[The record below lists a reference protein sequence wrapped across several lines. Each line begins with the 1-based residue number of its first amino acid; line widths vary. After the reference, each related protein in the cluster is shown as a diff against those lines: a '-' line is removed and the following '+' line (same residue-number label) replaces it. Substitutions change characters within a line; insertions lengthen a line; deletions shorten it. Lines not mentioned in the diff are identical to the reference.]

1 MIKTENINKTFN
13 AGRED
18 EVRALRDVSLEI
30 AKGEFVIIIGA
41 NGSGKSTFFNVLQGT
56 EKPTSGKVS
65 INETDITS
73 MPEHKRSRFI
83 SRVFQNPGYGT
94 APELTICENFRLA
107 SVRAQ
112 SKKIVIGN
120 TSDFKKQLALKIEA
134 LGMGLEKKLDRPIGS
149 LSGGQRQALTLLMSV
164 MDDTSLLLMDE
175 PTAALDPRSSKTVMS
190 MAEKMNKETG
200 LTILLVTHN
209 LKDALQYGN
218 RLIQFSEGRI
228 IRDIRD
234 DEKKRMGLADL
245 LTLFE

>member
-1 MIKTENINKTFN
+1 LIRAENIIKTYN
-13 AGRED
+13 AGRDD

-41 NGSGKSTFFNVLQGT
+41 NGSGKSTFFNMLQGA
-56 EKPTSGKVS
+56 EKPTAGKVS
-65 INETDITS
+65 INETDVTS

-107 SVRAQ
+107 AVRAH
-112 SKKIVIGN
+112 SKQIRIGN
-120 TSDFKKQLALKIEA
+120 TSSFKNQLALKIEA

-175 PTAALDPRSSKTVMS
+175 PTAALDPRSSKTIMS
-190 MAEKMNKETG
+190 MAEKMNMESG

-234 DEKKRMGLADL
+234 EEKKKLTLSDL

>member
-18 EVRALRDVSLEI
+18 EVKALRDVSLEI

-41 NGSGKSTFFNVLQGT
+41 NGSGKSTFFNILQGT
-56 EKPTSGKVS
+56 ERPTSGKVS
-65 INETDITS
+65 INETDVTS
-73 MPEHKRSRFI
+73 MAEHKRSRFI
-83 SRVFQNPGYGT
+83 SRVFQNPAYGT
-94 APELTICENFRLA
+94 APDLTIRENFRLA
-107 SVRAQ
+107 AVRAQ
-112 SKKIVIGN
+112 AKKISIGN
-120 TSDFKKQLALKIEA
+120 NNDFKKRLALKIET
-134 LGMGLEKKLDRPIGS
+134 LGMGLENKLDQPIGS

-164 MDDTSLLLMDE
+164 MDETSLLLMDE
-175 PTAALDPRSSKTVMS
+175 PTAALDPRSSKTIMS
-190 MAEKMNKETG
+190 MAETMNRETG